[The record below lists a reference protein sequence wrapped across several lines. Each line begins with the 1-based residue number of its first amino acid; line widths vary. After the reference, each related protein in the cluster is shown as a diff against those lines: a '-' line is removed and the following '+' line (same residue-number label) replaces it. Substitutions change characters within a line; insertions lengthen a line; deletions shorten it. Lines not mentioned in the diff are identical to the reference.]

1 MITCEQFE
9 KGFEAW
15 QSGKL
20 KPEEAELFRRHVIE
34 CTHCR
39 AFTPAAY
46 RLRELTAS
54 LPQVEPS
61 LGFTY
66 RLSNRINE
74 LSTKDVR
81 TTKTAGRLLPR
92 WAALGAGLASGLA
105 IGLIII
111 LSPNSDDISK
121 SGISMTDT
129 PIASHESATIN
140 LVDTT
145 KDNQDSLEATEQL
158 YDLDRKY
165 QVVSDGK

>member
-1 MITCEQFE
+1 MITCERFE

-20 KPEEAELFRRHVIE
+20 NPEEAELFRRHVIE
-34 CTHCR
+34 CAHCR

-46 RLRELTAS
+46 HLRELTVS

-61 LGFTY
+61 PGFTY
-66 RLSNRINE
+66 RLSNRLNE
-74 LSTKDVR
+74 LSTRDVK
-81 TTKTAGRLLPR
+81 TTRASGRLLPR

-105 IGLIII
+105 VGLIII
-111 LSPNSDDISK
+111 LSPNSDDMSK
-121 SGISMTDT
+121 PGISMTGT
-129 PIASHESATIN
+129 PVASHETAPIN

-145 KDNQDSLEATEQL
+145 KDIEDSLEAAEQL
-158 YDLDRKY
+158 YDLDRKF